1 MSSFS
6 TVQSVLKLENIT
18 KSFYGVKVLRGV
30 NFDLRKGELHA
41 LLGENGAGKSTLIKI
56 ISGAYKMDAG
66 RTFFK
71 GEPFPSNY
79 SPKIAEELGILTIY
93 QHFHLVPHLTVAENL
108 AITAYTSSPGLFVD
122 WAEVRRQA
130 KVALDRMRFPLDPNA
145 RVKDLSVAKKQML
158 EIAIALSKNAEII
171 IMDEPTA
178 ALSRNETESLFGMI
192 DQLKTEEIGI
202 IYVSHRL
209 EEIKQIGDRVTI
221 LRDGNDIATLDLRE
235 AELKQII
242 ALMIGREVT
251 SNRKQENSP
260 LQNPLLSIHELKT
273 EHFPDPVSLVV
284 REKEVLGITGLVG
297 SGKTEVARAL
307 FGVDRVSSGTIS
319 VDGRKVDM
327 RSPRSV
333 VHSGIGYL
341 PEDRDSQG
349 LCLNLAVRENLTL
362 ALLAKQKHMFFDRDS
377 EKKVANGAMQ
387 SLRIRA
393 RNVLQQVKYLS
404 GGNKQKV
411 VLGKWLEA
419 GCRILILD
427 EPTMGI
433 DIGARNEIYQ
443 LIHQFTQSS
452 KRAVIFISSDV
463 DEILEVSD
471 RILVMSNYH
480 FVGELDPRKTS
491 KQEIIGMC
499 MSSAANERFRLGQ
512 AS

>member
-1 MSSFS
+1 M
-6 TVQSVLKLENIT
+6 QSLLKLENIT
-18 KSFYGVKVLRGV
+18 KSFYGVKVLKGV

-56 ISGAYKMDAG
+56 ISGAYKMDNG
-66 RTFFK
+66 KIHFR
-71 GEPFPSNY
+71 GESLPSNY
-79 SPKIAEELGILTIY
+79 SPKLAEELGIVTIY
-93 QHFHLVPHLTVAENL
+93 QHFHLIPHLTVAENL
-108 AITAYTSSPGLFVD
+108 AIKGYTNSPGLFVD
-122 WAEVRRQA
+122 WSKVRRQA
-130 KVALDRMRFPLDPNA
+130 KAALARMQFFLDPSA

-158 EIAIALSKNAEII
+158 EIAIALSKNAEVI

-192 DQLKTEEIGI
+192 VQLKSEGIGI

-221 LRDGNDIATLDLRE
+221 LRDGNDIATLDLKE

-251 SNRKQENSP
+251 SSRRQESF
-260 LQNPLLSIHELKT
+260 QEENPLLSLNELKT
-273 EHFPDPVSLVV
+273 EHFTNPVSLIV

-297 SGKTEVARAL
+297 SGKTEIARAI
-307 FGVDRVSSGTIS
+307 FGVDRITAGTVR
-319 VDGRKVDM
+319 VDGRKIDTT
-327 RSPRSV
+327 SPRRV

-341 PEDRDSQG
+341 PEDRDSEG

-362 ALLAKQKHMFFDRDS
+362 ALLAKLKHIFFDRDS
-377 EKKVANGAMQ
+377 EKKVASEAMQ

-419 GCRILILD
+419 GCGILILD

-433 DIGARNEIYQ
+433 DVGARNEIYQ
-443 LIHQFTQSS
+443 LIHQFIQRP

-463 DEILEVSD
+463 DEVLEVSD
-471 RILVMSNYH
+471 RILVMSNYLIIA
-480 FVGELDPRKTS
+480 ELDPRKTS
-491 KQEIIGMC
+491 KQEIIARC
-499 MSSAANERFRLGQ
+499 MSYATNEKSRLTPVN
-512 AS
+512 